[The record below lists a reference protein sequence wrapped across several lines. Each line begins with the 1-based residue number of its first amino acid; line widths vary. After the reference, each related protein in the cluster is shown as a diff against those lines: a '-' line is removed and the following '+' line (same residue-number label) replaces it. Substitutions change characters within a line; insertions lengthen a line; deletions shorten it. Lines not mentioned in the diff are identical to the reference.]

1 MKAKE
6 SFILQMKY
14 YFLQGLTPT
23 MVADKLGINRKNI
36 NYYINKYNIEVLN
49 KFYKYLPPKHDFF
62 DNIDSEEK
70 AYLLG
75 FFLADGFLT
84 NNFRLGIENSID
96 DEEILLKFKE
106 NISPDIPLRYR
117 DRKNN
122 GVKRKKQVI
131 FIITSEKM
139 FNTLSKKYNIIQNK
153 TYNSE
158 FSFNFDLIP
167 TNLIRH
173 FIRGFFDGDG
183 SISFYKYH
191 KTIYFNFSFVINSL
205 NFCNQIAKLF
215 SEKFNI
221 IIVIYEKEGKTCKYY
236 TLRFSCDKNRYVKM
250 QEVYEYLYK
259 DSNIY
264 LKRKKEKFDL
274 YLEYR
279 ANSLIKE

>member
-106 NISPDIPLRYR
+106 NISPDAPLRYR
-117 DRKNN
+117 DRKDNDI
-122 GVKRKKQVI
+122 KRKKQVI

-153 TYNSE
+153 TYNPE

-167 TNLIRH
+167 TNLVRH
-173 FIRGFFDGDG
+173 FVRGFFDGDG
-183 SISFYKYH
+183 SISFYKYN
-191 KTIYFNFSFVINSL
+191 KTIYFNFSFIMNSL

-215 SEKFNI
+215 SEKFDI
-221 IIVIYEKEGKTCKYY
+221 IPVIYEKKGKTCKYY
-236 TLRFSCDKNRYVKM
+236 TLRFSCDKNRYTKM